1 MKISSKLM
9 SGLWIG
15 AMLASAA
22 ALPSCAVGPDYKKP
36 ESRVPEA
43 WNQPLEGGAVAG
55 QPTDL
60 ARWWTTLNDP
70 MLDSLVERAV
80 KDNLD
85 LRVASSRLKEAR
97 AQRGVVGA
105 DQYPTV
111 NVDGSY
117 SRSRTSGNTAAGFG
131 GNGENDSY
139 QIGFDA
145 SWELDIW
152 GRVRRNVEAADADLG
167 AAEESR
173 RDVLITLL
181 AEVARNYVE
190 LRSLQERLAIAQANT
205 QSQQQTLD
213 LSKARFKAGLTSD
226 LDVARAESQLASTRS
241 QVPVLNAQVQAS
253 IHRLGVLTGQQ
264 PGALA
269 QELAAAK
276 ALPVKP
282 AQVPVGLPSDLLRRR
297 PDIRRAER
305 ELAAATARIGV
316 AKGDLFPRFSLTGS
330 FGFESSNSARLFDGE
345 SRFWSVGP
353 AVRWPLFDAGRV
365 RNNVRVQDARQEAAL
380 ALYDKAILTSLEDVE
395 NALVSYA
402 REQDRREALVESEA
416 SAKRATDLAS
426 ELYSRGLTDFLSVLE
441 AQRQLFA
448 AQDQRAQSDKTVLT
462 NLIALYKSLGGEWE
476 DQKAAAEAA
485 PTAAEPGKS

>member
-1 MKISSKLM
+1 MKNSKM
-9 SGLWIG
+9 TSFG
-15 AMLASAA
+15 AA
-22 ALPSCAVGPDYKKP
+22 ALVAAAIAIPACTVGPTYKAP
-36 ESRVPEA
+36 EAKVPEN
-43 WNQPLEGGAVAG
+43 WHQTLEGGAVAG

-70 MLDSLVERAV
+70 ALNSLVERAV
-80 KDNLD
+80 AGNHD
-85 LRVASSRLKEAR
+85 LRGASARLKEAR

-117 SRSRTSGNTAAGFG
+117 SRSRNSANSNGGFG
-131 GNGENDSY
+131 ANGENDNY

-145 SWELDIW
+145 TWEIDIW
-152 GRVRRNVEAADADLG
+152 GRVRRNVEASDADLG

-226 LDVARAESQLASTRS
+226 LDVARAESQLNTTRA
-241 QVPVLNAQVQAS
+241 QVPSLQSQTQAS
-253 IHRLGVLTGQQ
+253 IHRLSVLIGQE
-264 PGALA
+264 PGGLA
-269 QELAAAK
+269 QELEQAQ
-276 ALPVKP
+276 ALPTKP
-282 AQVPVGLPSDLLRRR
+282 TQIPVGLPSDLLRRR
-297 PDIRRAER
+297 PDIRKAER

-316 AKGDLFPRFSLTGS
+316 AEGDLFPRFSLTGS
-330 FGFESSNSARLFDGE
+330 FGFESDNSGKLFNSD
-345 SRFWSVGP
+345 SRFWSIGP
-353 AVRWPLFDAGRV
+353 AMRWPIFDANRV
-365 RNNVRVQDARQEAAL
+365 RNNVKVQNARQEQAV
-380 ALYDKAILTSLEDVE
+380 ALYEKTILTSLEDVE
-395 NALVSYA
+395 NSLVSYA
-402 REQDRREALVESEA
+402 REQDRRQALVQSEA
-416 SAKRATDLAS
+416 SAKRATDLAN

-448 AQDQRAQSDKTVLT
+448 AQDLRAQSDKTVLT
-462 NLIALYKSLGGEWE
+462 DLIALYKSLGGEWDE
-476 DQKAAAEAA
+476 GKAAAEA
-485 PTAAEPGKS
+485 PTEPKPQKS